1 MRGTNIET
9 EIKDIEITAVALVE
23 SPAIG
28 ERFVLVK
35 SEDEKTA
42 PAADVTAGVVAPVEK
57 SPQSPNSMTSLAP
70 TVDDGRDKV
79 VEAVKALVKSATD
92 WPMDVRWN
100 VAQIAKY
107 HGVEAP
113 DMKAAEAPPAGL
125 DTAIQRLEQ
134 ISGLLQQIV
143 VAQASQPAVVTPAPA
158 AKPAGSGAKPVKKDG
173 EDDSEAAA
181 AAAEDV
187 MPIPADTISRS
198 QANLRAA
205 RQLAASMEALTRSL
219 RKAMGK
225 DPDGD
230 R

>member
-9 EIKDIEITAVALVE
+9 ELKDIEITAVALVE
-23 SPAIG
+23 NPAIG

-35 SEDEKTA
+35 SEDEKN
-42 PAADVTAGVVAPVEK
+42 VTPVVEPVVAPVEK
-57 SPQSPNSMTSLAP
+57 GPQSPNSPTSLAP

-79 VEAVKALVKSATD
+79 VEAVKALVKSAGD

-113 DMKAAEAPPAGL
+113 DMKNAEAPPAGL

-143 VAQASQPAVVTPAPA
+143 VAQASQPAVATQAPA
-158 AKPAGSGAKPVKKDG
+158 AKPAAAGGAKPVKKDG
-173 EDDSEAAA
+173 EDDPE
-181 AAAEDV
+181 AAEDAI
-187 MPIPADTISRS
+187 PIPADTITRS

-205 RQLAASMEALTRSL
+205 RQLASAMEALTRSL